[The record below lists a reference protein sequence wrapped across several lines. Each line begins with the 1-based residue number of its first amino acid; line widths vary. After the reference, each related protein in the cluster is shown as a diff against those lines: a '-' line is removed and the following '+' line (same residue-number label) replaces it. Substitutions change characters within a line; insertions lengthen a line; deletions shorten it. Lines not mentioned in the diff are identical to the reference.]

1 MMTAATVTAAVRG
14 QEKEQQPTQPPAASQ
29 SCRHRVPAVQEWDRR
44 VAVTDPVTDEWL
56 KVTEV
61 QRPPQGH
68 TARRRWC
75 WDRGPCSRPLLQHRL
90 LRPRPSPPRC
100 GLPGTG
106 APSLVSVLSG
116 GDTLGWGYSRDR
128 RLWAGRGGVRGVSG
142 SVRGCRWLS
151 SSPIQETG
159 VRAVSQDLRARLT
172 SLAFAACA

>member
-1 MMTAATVTAAVRG
+1 MTTAATVTAAVRG

-68 TARRRWC
+68 TARRWWC

-106 APSLVSVLSG
+106 APSLWFQSPVEETPWAR
-116 GDTLGWGYSRDR
+116 DTPGIGSS
-128 RLWAGRGGVRGVSG
+128 GRGEVGSGVS
-142 SVRGCRWLS
+142 L
-151 SSPIQETG
+151 G
-159 VRAVSQDLRARLT
+159 VSEVAAGFLPAPFKRRA
-172 SLAFAACA
+172 

>member
-1 MMTAATVTAAVRG
+1 MTTAATVTAAARG

-75 WDRGPCSRPLLQHRL
+75 WDHAHGPFFSTACSVHVPLHRDAACRGREHRL
-90 LRPRPSPPRC
+90 WFQSPVEETPWARDT
-100 GLPGTG
+100 PGI
-106 APSLVSVLSG
+106 G
-116 GDTLGWGYSRDR
+116 GS
-128 RLWAGRGGVRGVSG
+128 GRGEVGSGVS
-142 SVRGCRWLS
+142 L
-151 SSPIQETG
+151 G
-159 VRAVSQDLRARLT
+159 VSEVAAGFLPAPFKRRA
-172 SLAFAACA
+172 